1 MKKWNKIFR
10 FCLYAMFVS
19 VLATSCLKSTDP
31 YASYTPA
38 REAGLIKTWL
48 DAEVAANKNIDTTS
62 TGIFYIRDKVG
73 TGPTVK
79 DGDTVK
85 VIYTGKYTDG
95 YVFDTSVGKGD
106 GTFPF
111 VVNVKNPTVIQ
122 GWEECIQV
130 LNKGASATF
139 LIPSAK
145 AYGSTGYSSIPPNT
159 PLIFVIE
166 VVDIK

>member
-1 MKKWNKIFR
+1 MKQLNKILM
-10 FCLYAMFVS
+10 FCLFSMLVS
-19 VLATSCLKSTDP
+19 VLASSCLKTTDP
-31 YASYTPA
+31 YAAYTPA
-38 REAGLIKTWL
+38 REAGLIKDWL
-48 DAEVAANKNIDTTS
+48 DAQVAAKKNIDTTS

-79 DGDTVK
+79 AGNTVK
-85 VIYTGKYTDG
+85 VIYTGKFTDG
-95 YVFDTSVGKGD
+95 SVFDTSVGKGD
-106 GTFPF
+106 GTYTY
-111 VVNVKNPTVIQ
+111 VQEGSSTRLIQ
-122 GWEECIQV
+122 GWEEGIQV

-145 AYGSTGYSSIPPNT
+145 AYGSNGYSSIPPNS

>member
-1 MKKWNKIFR
+1 MKKWNKIFN
-10 FCLYAMFVS
+10 FCLCAMFVS

-48 DAEVAANKNIDTTS
+48 DAEVAAKKNIDTTA
-62 TGIFYIRDKVG
+62 TDIYYIRDKVG
-73 TGPTVK
+73 TGAMVK
-79 DGDTVK
+79 TGDTVR

-95 YVFDTSVGKGD
+95 TVFDTSVGRND
-106 GTFPF
+106 GTFTY
-111 VVNVKNPTVIQ
+111 VQKATSSRMIQ
-122 GWEECIQV
+122 GWEEGIQV

-166 VVDIK
+166 VVSIK

>member
-1 MKKWNKIFR
+1 MKQLNKILM
-10 FCLYAMFVS
+10 FCLVTMLVS
-19 VLATSCLKSTDP
+19 VLTSSCLKSTDP

-38 REAGLIKTWL
+38 REAALMKTWL
-48 DAEVAANKNIDTTS
+48 DAEVAAKKNIDTTS

-79 DGDTVK
+79 AGNTVK
-85 VIYTGKYTDG
+85 VIYTGKFTDG
-95 YVFDTSVGKGD
+95 SVFDTSVGTGD
-106 GTFPF
+106 GTFTF

-145 AYGSTGYSSIPPNT
+145 AYGSNGYSSIPPNS